1 MMSEVLSKANLLGAA
16 ITGLIV
22 FGALMLLSP
31 TSIWSI
37 AVIGG
42 LSSLIA
48 DFVVKKLN
56 NR

>member
-1 MMSEVLSKANLLGAA
+1 MSEAFSKSNLLGAA

-31 TSIWSI
+31 ASIWSI

-48 DFVVKKLN
+48 EFVVKKLN